1 MQQPL
6 HGLKVIAVEQFLTGP
21 YCTMLMAYA
30 GAEVIKIEKPHS
42 GDPRRQ
48 MPPVFK
54 DEHGE
59 KMSACFMEYNCRKK
73 SLTLDLKKEK
83 GQEILKELAAKSD
96 LLVENYRPGVME
108 RLGLGY
114 SVLQEVNPALI
125 YLSISGF
132 GQMEGFRGPFW
143 QDPTFD
149 LITEAMSGY
158 MEMIGTPESPP
169 QPSIFGLADLVTAI
183 YALGGAMIA
192 LVDRLRTG
200 RGRYVDMSMYDA
212 MVSLNERAMMFYS
225 FLGEAPRRGTE
236 KIIGPRGVFKAKDG
250 YIVLNTPA
258 DYMWERLAE
267 AIGRADLIR
276 DKRFADGPSRA
287 AHQKQHLQPAIEEW
301 LQEKTKQEAIDL
313 LLEKGV
319 PAGAVQT
326 VEEVA
331 RCPQIEAR
339 QLLVTAEHKVT
350 GEKTLVGSPLRFSG
364 VPETEDAYSPPELG
378 QHNEEILS
386 ELGYT
391 ADQIRTFKKEGII

>member
-1 MQQPL
+1 MQEPL
-6 HGLKVIAVEQFLTGP
+6 KGIKVIAVEQFLTGP

-30 GAEVIKIEKPHS
+30 GAEVIKIEKPHT

-48 MPPVFK
+48 MPPIIQ
-54 DEHGE
+54 DEHGDE
-59 KMSACFMEYNCRKK
+59 MSACFMEYNCRKK

-83 GQEILKELAAKSD
+83 GQEILKELAAESD
-96 LLVENYRPGVME
+96 LLLENYRPGVME

-114 SVLQEVNPALI
+114 PAFKEANPALV

-132 GQMEGFRGPFW
+132 GQLEGFRGPFW

-158 MEMIGTPESPP
+158 MDTIGTPEGPP

-183 YALGGAMIA
+183 YALSGAMMA
-192 LVDRLRTG
+192 LVNRLKSG
-200 RGRYVDMSMYDA
+200 RGRYVDISMYDA

-225 FLGEAPRRGTE
+225 FLGEAPRRGIE

-258 DYMWERLAE
+258 DYMWERLAK
-267 AIGRADLIR
+267 AIGRADLLE
-276 DKRFADGPSRA
+276 DERFADGPARA
-287 AHQKQHLQPAIEEW
+287 AHQKQYLQPAIEEW
-301 LQEKTKQEAIDL
+301 LQDKTKQEAIDY

-331 RCPQIEAR
+331 GCPQIEAR
-339 QLLVTAEHKVT
+339 QLLINAEHRVT
-350 GEKTLVGSPLRFSG
+350 GEKTLVGSPLRFSDA
-364 VPETEDAYSPPELG
+364 PAAKEAYSPPELG
-378 QHNEEILS
+378 QHTEEILS

-391 ADQIRTFKKEGII
+391 ASEIRALRKEEII

>member
-1 MQQPL
+1 MQEPL
-6 HGLKVIAVEQFLTGP
+6 KGIKVIAVEQFLTGP

-30 GAEVIKIEKPHS
+30 GAEVIKIEKPHT

-48 MPPVFK
+48 MPPIIQ
-54 DEHGE
+54 DEHGDE
-59 KMSACFMEYNCRKK
+59 MSACFMEYNCRKK

-83 GQEILKELAAKSD
+83 GQEILKELAAESD
-96 LLVENYRPGVME
+96 LLLENYRPGVME

-114 SVLQEVNPALI
+114 PALKEANPALV

-132 GQMEGFRGPFW
+132 GQLEGFRGPFW

-158 MEMIGTPESPP
+158 MDTIGTPESPP

-183 YALGGAMIA
+183 YALSGAMMA
-192 LVDRLRTG
+192 LVNRLKTG
-200 RGRYVDMSMYDA
+200 RGRYVDISMYDA

-225 FLGEAPRRGTE
+225 FLGEAPRRGIE

-258 DYMWERLAE
+258 DYMWERLAK
-267 AIGRADLIR
+267 AIGRADLLG
-276 DKRFADGPSRA
+276 DERFADGPARA
-287 AHQKQHLQPAIEEW
+287 AHQKQYLQPAIEEW
-301 LQEKTKQEAIDL
+301 LQDKTKQEAIDY

-331 RCPQIEAR
+331 GCPQIEAR
-339 QLLVTAEHKVT
+339 QLLINAEHKVT
-350 GEKTLVGSPLRFSG
+350 GERTLVGSPLRFSG
-364 VPETEDAYSPPELG
+364 APAAKEAYSPPGLG
-378 QHNEEILS
+378 QHTEEILS

-391 ADQIRTFKKEGII
+391 ASEIRALRKEEII